1 MLNKYKI
8 IEKNKK
14 IFEWFFNKVEKITDL
29 RKQVEFGQKAANIL
43 TYKNVGYYYS
53 TKLEKIFT
61 DIAKSHDL
69 DNYNIEYKK
78 GTFLHVM
85 TMCCKV
91 GGHTRVVER
100 WIGQSPSEQE
110 HSVVLLQQ
118 DDVAIP
124 GLLQENI
131 KEKNGELIVFEKGM
145 DFIKKALKLREL
157 ALHYEYIVLHVHM
170 DDPTALIAF
179 GTEKFTRPV
188 IFFNHADHL
197 FWLGKSISDIVADI
211 KGQISITQA
220 RRGIDKNFVLG
231 VPVENKTVKKI
242 DKNRARKKL
251 AIPVDKKIIL
261 SVGSEFKFTPLNNK
275 SIVDILHKKLLS
287 NENVL
292 LYLIGPSVENK
303 YWKNV
308 QKKYGEKIKILG
320 EVDYENEYFEYINSA
335 DLILDSWPVGGGA
348 VMQDAINCD
357 KPVLSLETPLGQLDY
372 LSKSNCYC
380 KTEQEFLDKI
390 QKVLDDKEFADE
402 IINEVKNNLAEESS
416 PEIFREKL
424 KKLFE
429 ATPKSHSVKDLSQE
443 VEPQIIDEK
452 TLILNLMYN
461 KNFFKNFYYKKFLY
475 NIEYYLYRYILRNE
489 KKAYK
494 YLEKFIECF

>member
-1 MLNKYKI
+1 MPNKYKK

-14 IFEWFFNKVEKITDL
+14 IFEWFLNKVEKINDL
-29 RKQVEFGQKAANIL
+29 GRKTEFGQKVANIL

-61 DIAKSHDL
+61 DIAESYDIDK
-69 DNYNIEYKK
+69 YNVEYEK

-85 TMCCKV
+85 SMCCKI

-100 WIGQSPSEQE
+100 WVGQSPSEQE
-110 HSVVLLQQ
+110 HSVVLLEQN
-118 DDVAIP
+118 DVPIP
-124 GLLQENI
+124 ELLQENI
-131 KEKNGELIVFEKGM
+131 KGKSGELIIFEKGM
-145 DFIKKALKLREL
+145 DYIKKALKLREL

-197 FWLGKSISDIVADI
+197 FWLGKSISDIVVDI
-211 KGQISITQA
+211 REQGSVTRSGRK
-220 RRGIDKNFVLG
+220 IDKNFVMG

-242 DKNRARKKL
+242 DKNQVREKL
-251 AIPVDKKIIL
+251 AIPEDKKFIL

-275 SIVDILHKKLLS
+275 SIVDVLHKKLLS
-287 NENVL
+287 NKNVL

-308 QKKYGEKIKILG
+308 QKKYVEKIKILG

-348 VMQDAINCD
+348 VMQDAINCG
-357 KPVLSLETPLGQLDY
+357 KSVLSLDTPLGQLDY

-380 KTEQEFLDKI
+380 KTEQEFLNKI

-402 IINEVKNNLAEESS
+402 IINEVKNNLAEENS

-424 KKLFE
+424 KKLLE
-429 ATPKSHSVKDLSQE
+429 ITPKKHSVKDLSQE
-443 VEPQIIDEK
+443 VEPQTIDEK

-475 NIEYYLYRYILRNE
+475 NIEYYLYRYILKNE
-489 KKAYK
+489 RKAYR